1 MTAIRRLAGGS
12 RTCRLRAMSAVVA
25 VVLATALGSVS
36 ASAADDGWT
45 RSTNSY
51 DFVQWDCGY
60 PVRVVGTESH
70 VVKTKVD
77 KKLPGVS
84 YVTDRFEFSEV
95 WTAPDGRWFTLS
107 GHGVNKD
114 KKGRLVGGSVY
125 QFAFVVRGQP
135 MTITD
140 SSGVVVLR
148 DRGTLTFDYTID
160 LADGTFT
167 FLEVRIRGPHP
178 IFEAGVCKSAA
189 PLIGTDSA
197 RHLTPRP
204 IGSTSFPMGF
214 YEYLPPSY
222 QAAGSRSP
230 LLLAFNGYGENGD
243 GTAAGLTTL
252 LGTGIPRFIDIGGWP
267 TDRPLVV
274 LALQHVEA
282 PPGFDFSPCDGVEW
296 GGSCSMQLQH
306 DRNNASPAFCTTP
319 DEIHDFITYAV
330 AHYNV
335 DPARVYVTGLS
346 CGAYGV
352 WEYLAK
358 YGNERVAAAVPIA
371 GDGRPAWPATI
382 CGLSSIALWAFHG
395 ALDDVVNPQG
405 SIEPMTKL
413 AACPGVSADRAKL
426 TVYPDLFHDGWD
438 QAYSGSLGDDIYTW
452 MLGFSKQ

>member
-1 MTAIRRLAGGS
+1 M
-12 RTCRLRAMSAVVA
+12 
-25 VVLATALGSVS
+25 
-36 ASAADDGWT
+36 
-45 RSTNSY
+45 
-51 DFVQWDCGY
+51 QWDCGY

-167 FLEVRIRGPHP
+167 FLGVRIRGPHP

-222 QAAGSRSP
+222 QAAGSKSP

-252 LGTGIPRFIDIGGWP
+252 LGTGIPAVHRHRRMA
-267 TDRPLVV
+267 DRPP
-274 LALQHVEA
+274 AR
-282 PPGFDFSPCDGVEW
+282 GPCAAARRGATRVRLLPVRRRRM

-335 DPARVYVTGLS
+335 DPARVYVTGPRAAPTGS
-346 CGAYGV
+346 GSTT
-352 WEYLAK
+352 K
-358 YGNERVAAAVPIA
+358 YGNSRS
-371 GDGRPAWPATI
+371 RPLCPSPATD
-382 CGLSSIALWAFHG
+382 GPRG
-395 ALDDVVNPQG
+395 RRP
-405 SIEPMTKL
+405 
-413 AACPGVSADRAKL
+413 SA
-426 TVYPDLFHDGWD
+426 G
-438 QAYSGSLGDDIYTW
+438 
-452 MLGFSKQ
+452 